1 MPALDRDRLA
11 LHEFLAPLLDECA
24 EDRRFALRRRRIA
37 ASPSL
42 RTEAR
47 LESDRDAV
55 GVDPHILLGARIGE
69 YPVALH
75 EARAIDEE
83 GQSHGLS
90 EHNHGV
96 VAGDGVRI
104 AGRPGNELPLV
115 VIAKPDFAQTRSFR
129 AAPFEALECADGP
142 PRRTAIGPASGI
154 DELLLRKIADR
165 AWELHVPYSRHWLL
179 GRCGINE

>member
-1 MPALDRDRLA
+1 MAALDRDRLA
-11 LHEFLAPLLDECA
+11 FQKLLASLLDECA
-24 EDRRFALRRRRIA
+24 EDRRFAFRRRRIV

-47 LESDRDAV
+47 LESDSDAV
-55 GVDPHILLGARIGE
+55 GADPYLLLGARIGE

-90 EHNHGV
+90 EHDHGI

-104 AGRPGNELPLV
+104 AGR
-115 VIAKPDFAQTRSFR
+115 
-129 AAPFEALECADGP
+129 
-142 PRRTAIGPASGI
+142 
-154 DELLLRKIADR
+154 
-165 AWELHVPYSRHWLL
+165 
-179 GRCGINE
+179 